1 MRDLCARAGFAAVAI
16 NAIALAVR
24 MSLNRALIFLGPPG
38 AGKGTQAKRI
48 AERYQV
54 PHLST
59 GDMLREAVAQNTE
72 LGRLAKPIME
82 RGELVPDDIIMRMVE
97 ERLTRPDSSS
107 GFIFDG
113 FPRTIP
119 QAEQLDRILER
130 RGFGK
135 PLVIE
140 FRVNPE
146 TLLRRLSGRWTCS
159 VGGETYNIYE
169 RPPRVPG
176 ICDKDGGKLIQRS
189 DDRPEVIKE
198 RLAAYERQTKP
209 LADYY
214 RKNGVL
220 EIVDGTAS
228 VEEVSRALD
237 EVLKRAEGRDGH
249 LQIAG

>member
-1 MRDLCARAGFAAVAI
+1 
-16 NAIALAVR
+16 
-24 MSLNRALIFLGPPG
+24 MSLNRASIFLGPPG

-48 AERYQV
+48 AERYHV

-59 GDMLREAVAQNTE
+59 GDMLREAVARGTE
-72 LGRLAKPIME
+72 LGKLAKPIME

-97 ERLTRPDSSS
+97 ERLMRPDSTN

-135 PLVIE
+135 PLVVE

-146 TLLRRLSGRWTCS
+146 ALLHRLSGRWTCS

-169 RPPRVPG
+169 RPPKVPG
-176 ICDKDGGKLIQRS
+176 ICDKDDGKLVQRS
-189 DDRPEVIKE
+189 DDRPEVVKE

-214 RKNGVL
+214 RQRGVL
-220 EIVDGTAS
+220 EILDGTAS
-228 VEEVSRALD
+228 MEEVSRALD
-237 EVLKRAEGRDGH
+237 EILKRAEGRDGH